1 MADNNELTIETVTA
15 LPVDQLNDD
24 HKNFLKENQDK
35 LSDDQKKTYGGF
47 FGNNTDD
54 NKDDDD
60 IEFEDDGSSP
70 PDPDDKDKKN
80 KDKKDKDGED
90 DDLGDDDLDD
100 DDKNVITKKAEEVA
114 KNALA
119 PILKANEEARV
130 SKEWSKAITDFPEL
144 KKFETKILRYANH
157 PTYQGKPVVQA
168 IIDVA
173 GVDVFVKIGAK
184 RAKNADVDANKDN
197 NNGGGGSRP
206 NDGGGDKGV
215 NNSGI
220 GSFKGLSGAEIQ
232 KKITEMRKA
241 GTYRER

>member
-1 MADNNELTIETVTA
+1 MGDELTIETVTA
-15 LPVDQLNDD
+15 LPVDQLTDD
-24 HKNFLKENQDK
+24 HKTFLKDNQDK

-47 FGNNTDD
+47 FGNNDD
-54 NKDDDD
+54 DGGKDEDD
-60 IEFEDDGSSP
+60 IEFEDDGASP
-70 PDPDDKDKKN
+70 PDPDDKKDK
-80 KDKKDKDGED
+80 KDKKDKDAD
-90 DDLGDDDLDD
+90 DDDAGDDDDLDD

-130 SKEWSKAITDFPEL
+130 SKEWTKAVTDFPEL

-157 PTYQGKPVVQA
+157 SSYQGKSVMQS

-184 RAKNADVDANKDN
+184 RAKSADDDSSRDN
-197 NNGGGGSRP
+197 NNGGGSSRP

>member
-1 MADNNELTIETVTA
+1 MGDELTIETVTA

-24 HKNFLKENQDK
+24 HKNFLKTNQDK
-35 LSDDQKKTYGGF
+35 LSDDQKKTYSSF
-47 FGNNTDD
+47 FGDNNDD
-54 NKDDDD
+54 GGKDEDD
-60 IEFEDDGSSP
+60 IEFEDDGESP
-70 PDPDDKDKKN
+70 ADIEDKKDK
-80 KDKKDKDGED
+80 KDKKDKDEDDLED
-90 DDLGDDDLDD
+90 DDLDE

-130 SKEWSKAITDFPEL
+130 SKEWTKAISDFPEL

-197 NNGGGGSRP
+197 NNGGGGNRP
-206 NDGGGDKGV
+206 NVTDDSKGV

-220 GSFKGLSGAEIQ
+220 KSFKGMSASQIQQEI
-232 KKITEMRKA
+232 TAMRKA